1 MASAFAPGVTASSRP
16 VTLPLTPRRLR
27 GMAPAWIAA
36 AFIVLAV
43 GLGPWA
49 LRLDP
54 TSIDL
59 SAINQL
65 PSAYHLLG
73 TDDTGRDLLARL
85 LAGGQVSLGVASAA
99 TVLATIWG
107 AIYGAAAG
115 LGQPWLDALLMRI
128 VDALLAFPNIV
139 AVLIFAAIF
148 PAGIR
153 QLILLLALTG
163 WMQIAR
169 LVRGVTRDVANM
181 PFLEAARS
189 AGAVRTRLIL
199 RHVLPNISGVI
210 GVAATLELTKAILAE
225 ATVSFLGAGIHPPM
239 PSWGNMLTNAQD
251 YVFTAPWLAL
261 APGVAISATVF
272 VVFRIQE
279 WLHLRGAAL

>member
-1 MASAFAPGVTASSRP
+1 
-16 VTLPLTPRRLR
+16 
-27 GMAPAWIAA
+27 MAPAWIAA

-272 VVFRIQE
+272 VVFRMQE